1 MFLIAV
7 LLSQCEGEGKRMTQN
22 GHKPLRARSRAI
34 SRLFNEMAIGGEA
47 ERVDGYDP
55 REEQRKRREAGDTG
69 PDSFSGSRIETLV
82 ITTETA
88 VLRGYVYRPES
99 PGEQDRGVIFFS
111 GSGGSNPSMAGTAA
125 AAYNRMGVPVFGVD
139 YRGFGGSNNIPPLPP
154 LTGSTITEASMYED
168 GHRIYR
174 YVRDVAGI
182 KPSGIILHGFSL
194 GGAVAARVAADIA
207 REAPGGRENR
217 LGGLVL
223 HSSIRTM
230 TRAAAATLPLP
241 EPLALVLGWLG
252 GRLAGGSYNTAL
264 YLEELAKYDPD
275 IAIHFRGGSAEMGDD
290 LSLENTGLDRVR
302 AFRNATVWS
311 GGEGHQSPEPGSKQG
326 ANMSEGLEDLER
338 MIR

>member
-1 MFLIAV
+1 
-7 LLSQCEGEGKRMTQN
+7 
-22 GHKPLRARSRAI
+22 
-34 SRLFNEMAIGGEA
+34 MAIGGEA

-69 PDSFSGSRIETLV
+69 PDSFCGSRIEALV
-82 ITTETA
+82 ITAETA
-88 VLRGYVYRPES
+88 VLRGYVYRPEF
-99 PGEQDRGVIFFS
+99 PGEQGRGVIFFS
-111 GSGGSNPSMAGTAA
+111 GSGGSNPSMVGTAA

-139 YRGFGGSNNIPPLPP
+139 YRGFGGSNNTPPLPP
-154 LTGSTITEASMYED
+154 LTGATISEASMYED

-207 REAPGGRENR
+207 REAPGGGENR
-217 LGGLVL
+217 PGGLVL
-223 HSSIRTM
+223 HSAIRTM

-241 EPLALVLGWLG
+241 GPLALVLGCLG
-252 GRLAGGSYNTAL
+252 GRLAGGSYDTAR

-275 IAIHFRGGSAEMGDD
+275 MAIHFRGGSAGDD
-290 LSLENTGLDRVR
+290 LSLGLTGLDRVG
-302 AFRNATVWS
+302 AFRNATVWN

-326 ANMSEGLEDLER
+326 ANMSRGLEDLER
-338 MIR
+338 MIRGLSGAADPV